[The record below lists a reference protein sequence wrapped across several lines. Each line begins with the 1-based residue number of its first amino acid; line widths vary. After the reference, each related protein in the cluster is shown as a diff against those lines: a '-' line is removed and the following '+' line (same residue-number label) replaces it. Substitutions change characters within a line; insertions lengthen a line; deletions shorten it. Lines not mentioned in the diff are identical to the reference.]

1 MPSPVQSNCDAHDTI
16 ANGQYGAVGQWD
28 THNRVSPN
36 AVQTWRGGREHREEP
51 KLHRK
56 AWVESDRWRCTRARK
71 VGNVVSSFQTRTAC
85 NEHVSFYELR
95 VGGYPFYLRPS

>member
-1 MPSPVQSNCDAHDTI
+1 MPCTNLE
-16 ANGQYGAVGQWD
+16 
-28 THNRVSPN
+28 
-36 AVQTWRGGREHREEP
+36 GGREHREEP

-85 NEHVSFYELR
+85 NEHVSFTNSDLADIHFIYGLADGNGR
-95 VGGYPFYLRPS
+95 AAVRLYRKGIQRGGNRIIKRLLGCIKTW